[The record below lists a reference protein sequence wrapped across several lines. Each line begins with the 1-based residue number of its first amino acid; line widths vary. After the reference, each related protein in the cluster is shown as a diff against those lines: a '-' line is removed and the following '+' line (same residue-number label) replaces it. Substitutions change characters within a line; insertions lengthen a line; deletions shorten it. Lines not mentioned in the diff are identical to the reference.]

1 MCYYPKV
8 RQNIVLENNI
18 MTEHNDLTAS
28 DVANLSIKEIDAIQ
42 TSIDK
47 KNMATIYAAYKQG
60 KINED
65 ELDYLQD
72 FYHDGM
78 SIYREVYRSLYE
90 TFGSPIYTTGF
101 NPETGEVDVD
111 KNGQV
116 IDHSLRTVTPFVY
129 TKLKLLDKNNNAIFV
144 IFPKMK
150 SAERAIEKL
159 DKEFGR
165 EYFKNV
171 RKAIEP
177 YFTDEDPDKRAE
189 RLQNIPKTTS
199 QLHDI
204 LRLTITC
211 KYLYDVKRIMRKFNE
226 NKNNFYFIKPEE
238 TRDRFEKP
246 LDENEKQ
253 YYDIKMI
260 MHQKTS
266 SGKEYE
272 VELQLKLDTLFY
284 GDIKTHA
291 FYEKRRQIEGRSS
304 PNDPPSIKHIN
315 EEAIKIYDN
324 LCKKINQN
332 AIHQY
337 NMMVMDKVFRTE
349 DNDYRALRIA
359 PDNKDGTYNRC
370 INFIMDNYMI
380 ESYDDFD
387 AKKAFATDDMTNKAC
402 YLKIIGALP
411 PNFDELSETAPKQI
425 TEAFDKLDHAG
436 LERFKKINEVARRY
450 QKTIQKIIDKRKK
463 RDNKKV
469 NSQITCS
476 QNINSGR

>member
-1 MCYYPKV
+1 MK
-8 RQNIVLENNI
+8 
-18 MTEHNDLTAS
+18 EHNDLTAADLS
-28 DVANLSIKEIDAIQ
+28 NLSFSEIDAIQ

-47 KNMATIYAAYKQG
+47 KNMAIIESAFKQSQ
-60 KINED
+60 ITE
-65 ELDYLQD
+65 EEFEHLQD

-78 SIYREVYRSLYE
+78 GIYREVYRSLYE

-101 NPETGEVDVD
+101 NHETGEVDVD

-116 IDHSLRTVTPFVY
+116 IDHSLKTVTPFVY

-159 DKEFGR
+159 DKEFGK
-165 EYFKNV
+165 EYYQNV
-171 RKAIEP
+171 KKAIEP

-189 RLQNIPKTTS
+189 RLQEIPKTTS

-204 LRLTITC
+204 LRLTVTC
-211 KYLYDVKRIMRKFNE
+211 KYLHDVKRIMRKFCE
-226 NKNNFYFIKPEE
+226 NKNNFYFVNPEE

-246 LDENEKQ
+246 LDENEKK

-266 SGKEYE
+266 KGKDYE

-284 GDIKTHA
+284 GDIRTHA
-291 FYEKRRQIEGRSS
+291 FYEKRRQIEARTS
-304 PNDPPSIKHIN
+304 PNDPPSIKTIN

-324 LCKKINQN
+324 LCKKINEN

-337 NMMVMDKVFRTE
+337 NMMVLDKVFRTE
-349 DNDYRALRIA
+349 DNDYRALRVA

-370 INFIMDNYMI
+370 INFIMDNYMV

-387 AKKAFATDDMTNKAC
+387 AKKAFSTDDTINKAC

-425 TEAFDKLDHAG
+425 NDAYSKLDHAG
-436 LERFKKINEVARRY
+436 IERFQKINEVAKRY
-450 QKTIQKIIDKRKK
+450 QKSIQTLIDKRKK
-463 RDNKKV
+463 KDGKTPSTKNLLLVNK
-469 NSQITCS
+469 NT
-476 QNINSGR
+476 GR